1 MKNPL
6 LWLLLLI
13 SLTLT
18 VVTKNTLVSNSLYFN
33 SLAEK
38 LSYEQ
43 IQELLAKGKKWEW
56 VGYILVLIVYIIKC
70 LLVALCLTLGVFF
83 VFNRFEFKRM
93 FNIAVM
99 AEFVFLIPTVFKL
112 LWFLFIQTSYTLQ
125 DLQYFHPFSVLS
137 IFDPLSLEP
146 WLIYPLQVLNVF
158 EAMYWV
164 VLAYLLSKELPELDM
179 NRSMTVVMS
188 GYGTGLII
196 WVAFVMFLTLTYT

>member
-18 VVTKNTLVSNSLYFN
+18 VVTKNTLVSDSLYFN

-38 LSYEQ
+38 LTHEQ
-43 IQELLAKGKKWEW
+43 IQELLANGKQWEW

-83 VFNRFEFKRM
+83 VFNKFEFKRM
-93 FNIAVM
+93 FNIAII

-112 LWFLFIQTSYTLQ
+112 LWFLFIRTSYTLQ
-125 DLQYFHPFSVLS
+125 DLQYFHPLSALS

-146 WLIYPLQVLNVF
+146 WLVYPLQVLNVF

-164 VLAYLLSKELPELDM
+164 VLAYVLSKELPELDM
-179 NRSMTVVMS
+179 NRSMTVVIS